1 MLHTRN
7 GPIFDQIERAESGE
21 LQPKLAAIAETLPEA
36 LPKAVRPP
44 APARAVAVAEPD
56 GSGLAFW
63 NGYGGFAEGGREY
76 VVRLTGERSTPHPW
90 INVIANAS
98 FGFHTSAEGASF
110 TWSRNSRDFQLT
122 PWTNDPV
129 RNRPGEAI
137 YIFDQ
142 ASERTFSPIAAVV
155 RDPSVR
161 YEARHGQG
169 YSVFSATRG
178 KLVAELTQIVDPADP
193 VKISRLMISNGG
205 PVPARL
211 RVYAYAEWVLG
222 TNRAKS
228 APTIVPSLDEA
239 SGALLAR
246 NPYSLEFPDRV
257 AFLAGDGGAQ
267 TGDLR
272 PRRVHRSDGSAE
284 WPAAVRA
291 GASLSGVVEAGRD
304 PCAAIARDIEVA
316 PGGEATLTF
325 LLGDAGSPRRGER
338 AGLQHRARDFAERLS
353 SDAGRTGTA
362 SSARIEVE
370 TPDPAFNALVNRWLP
385 YQSLACRI
393 RARSAFYQASG
404 AFGFRDQLQDT
415 LAFLRPR
422 SLARPRADPQRG
434 IAAVPA
440 KATCSTGG
448 CRAPAPACAR

>member
-1 MLHTRN
+1 M
-7 GPIFDQIERAESGE
+7 
-21 LQPKLAAIAETLPEA
+21 
-36 LPKAVRPP
+36 
-44 APARAVAVAEPD
+44 
-56 GSGLAFW
+56 
-63 NGYGGFAEGGREY
+63 
-76 VVRLTGERSTPHPW
+76 RLTGERTTPHPW
-90 INVIANAS
+90 VNVIANAS

-155 RDPSVR
+155 RDPSAR

-169 YSVFSATRG
+169 YSVFSVTRG
-178 KLVAELTQIVDPADP
+178 KLVAELTQIVDPSDP
-193 VKISRLMISNGG
+193 VKMSRLVIRNGG

-222 TNRAKS
+222 TNRARS
-228 APTIVPSLDEA
+228 APTIVPSLDQA

-267 TGDLR
+267 SVTCDRAEFIGN
-272 PRRVHRSDGSAE
+272 GSAE
-284 WPAAVRA
+284 WPASVRA
-291 GASLSGVVEAGRD
+291 GASLSGAVEAGRD

-316 PGGEATLTF
+316 PGGEASLTF
-325 LLGDAGSPRRGER
+325 LLGDAGSPEEASALVPGNIAPAISPSAWRRR
-338 AGLQHRARDFAERLS
+338 
-353 SDAGRTGTA
+353 GRTGTG
-362 SSARIEVE
+362 SSARSKSRRR
-370 TPDPAFNALVNRWLP
+370 TRASTCWSTAGCPTRAWPAA
-385 YQSLACRI
+385 SA
-393 RARSAFYQASG
+393 RARPSTRRAAHSASATSCRTRWPSSCTIRRSPAS
-404 AFGFRDQLQDT
+404 
-415 LAFLRPR
+415 R
-422 SLARPRADPQRG
+422 SSMRRRG
-434 IAAVPA
+434 SSR
-440 KATCSTGG
+440 KATCSIGG